1 MLLFLTALMESRM
14 NACDVGA
21 TSQPAN
27 RPARMPCTPDYMHAV
42 LIRSRASS
50 QPRRDART
58 NERRRNDDKCDEG
71 VDRIARHFCEGVGAA
86 PPAPRASP
94 NISAAASVNLP
105 HADILVE
112 SPAAK

>member
-50 QPRRDART
+50 QPRRVASDART
-58 NERRRNDDKCDEG
+58 NERTNERRNSGDDDKCDEG
-71 VDRIARHFCEGVGAA
+71 VD
-86 PPAPRASP
+86 
-94 NISAAASVNLP
+94 
-105 HADILVE
+105 
-112 SPAAK
+112 